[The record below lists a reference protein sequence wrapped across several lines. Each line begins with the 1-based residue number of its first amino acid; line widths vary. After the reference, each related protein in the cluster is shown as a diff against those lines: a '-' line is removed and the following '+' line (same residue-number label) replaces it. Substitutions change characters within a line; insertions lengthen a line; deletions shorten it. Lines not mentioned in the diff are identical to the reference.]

1 MDEYSVIVVKKNCN
15 DQRQVGAKSVAYIK
29 SNELK
34 LAICVYE
41 FLFTQRQANLKTNKS
56 SN

>member
-1 MDEYSVIVVKKNCN
+1 MDEYSVMVKKNCN
-15 DQRQVGAKSVAYIK
+15 DQMQVGAKSVAYIK
-29 SNELK
+29 SNALK

-41 FLFTQRQANLKTNKS
+41 FLFTLRQAILKTNKS